1 MFFLGNLSLN
11 INFGMIHA
19 GVNHTIIL
27 LIFWQDINDF
37 MYTQIDSTRL
47 EIHVELAQALFH
59 TCLQFPELQNEFY
72 CQMIK
77 QLSPHP
83 VTHKT
88 AVQVRYTWTC
98 KKMFSKDKF
107 SIPHI
112 NTYWISLRNLCLDNY
127 RYM

>member
-1 MFFLGNLSLN
+1 M
-11 INFGMIHA
+11 HV
-19 GVNHTIIL
+19 GVNDTNIL

-37 MYTQIDSTRL
+37 MYTQIDSSRL

-88 AVQVRYTWTC
+88 AVQVRY
-98 KKMFSKDKF
+98 
-107 SIPHI
+107 IYRRI
-112 NTYWISLRNLCLDNY
+112 NAC
-127 RYM
+127 

>member
-1 MFFLGNLSLN
+1 MKQYVLIQHRSLNIYFLRNLSLN
-11 INFGMIHA
+11 I
-19 GVNHTIIL
+19 IL
-27 LIFWQDINDF
+27 EWYMLVKYTNILSIFWQDINDF
-37 MYTQIDSTRL
+37 MYTQIDSSRL

-88 AVQVRYTWTC
+88 AVQVRY
-98 KKMFSKDKF
+98 
-107 SIPHI
+107 IYRRI
-112 NTYWISLRNLCLDNY
+112 NVC
-127 RYM
+127 